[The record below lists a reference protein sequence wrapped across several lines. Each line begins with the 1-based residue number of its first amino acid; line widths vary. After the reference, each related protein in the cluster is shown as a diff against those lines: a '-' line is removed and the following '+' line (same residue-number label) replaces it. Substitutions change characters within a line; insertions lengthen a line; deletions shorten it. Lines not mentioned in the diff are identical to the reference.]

1 MNWVRGTGS
10 PWNMHW
16 VQQMDRQEWD
26 LYEDDRTGAMWVVR
40 EYGTVLA
47 MLSDGGWRMTKN
59 GAPYRSRYRVFE
71 LAGTDVIERTDV
83 LFSGLAHGGHFDERQ
98 EGAGRYQAV
107 RRECVEAIERKLQ
120 VAVTQS

>member
-26 LYEDDRTGAMWVVR
+26 LYEDDRTGAMWVER

-71 LAGTDVIERTDV
+71 IGRNRCYR
-83 LFSGLAHGGHFDERQ
+83 AHGCVVL
-98 EGAGRYQAV
+98 GAGSWWALR
-107 RRECVEAIERKLQ
+107 
-120 VAVTQS
+120 